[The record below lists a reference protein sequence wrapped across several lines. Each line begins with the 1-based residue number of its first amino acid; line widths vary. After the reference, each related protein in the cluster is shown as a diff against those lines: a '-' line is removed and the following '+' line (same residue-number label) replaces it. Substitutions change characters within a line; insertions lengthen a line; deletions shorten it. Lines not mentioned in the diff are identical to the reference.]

1 MQKKGHQNSHP
12 KLNTSNT
19 RLIEKRIGY
28 LTKTA
33 SYSRLP
39 SLGIQSYEE
48 ITKHHQF
55 TPYQN
60 SSKPR
65 RNAMEQKAWPC
76 AQNKSTLRPNT
87 IWKWDLVHNMNSTEN
102 GNQCSHSQLVWKH
115 GLVDLN
121 FIPRVS
127 EMQMQ
132 PTKKYHFRK
141 LKHYKNKF

>member
-87 IWKWDLVHNMNSTEN
+87 I
-102 GNQCSHSQLVWKH
+102 
-115 GLVDLN
+115 
-121 FIPRVS
+121 
-127 EMQMQ
+127 
-132 PTKKYHFRK
+132 
-141 LKHYKNKF
+141 